1 MTKKEL
7 NIRTDVFIDTTTNSV
22 VSDNEVDSLDALASM
37 CELVI
42 KTGKDVPYSLC
53 NLVEAVY
60 GFEKKTS
67 SIGEFFDGVG
77 EDITD
82 TNIYGTAKFP
92 RVGDLILVNHIDIGR
107 FYMLVNTAD
116 EVNDLIKG
124 WVSFENGNGTHMYSH
139 YVLRG
144 TVSYSHKIELFIHLP
159 SITLNEDSD
168 EEFLVPPF
176 NDMPTVAEPG
186 SEYVIMSPKTY
197 NTIRNANSS
206 GLYGEIKLANAIISR
221 FVPDGEILRLSKEK
235 VKDLVQEIDNR
246 ENYLSITPIE
256 EDAKIEGTVI
266 DIDNLFSKD

>member
-7 NIRTDVFIDTTTNSV
+7 NIRTDVFIDTNTNRI
-22 VSDNEVDSLDALASM
+22 VSDSEVDSLDALASM
-37 CELVI
+37 CEQVI

-60 GFEKKTS
+60 GFEKGTNN
-67 SIGEFFDGVG
+67 IDDFVDRVG
-77 EDITD
+77 EGITD

-92 RVGDLILVNHIDIGR
+92 RVGDLILVNNINIGR
-107 FYMLVNTAD
+107 FYMLVNSAD
-116 EVNDLIKG
+116 EVNDSIEG
-124 WVSFENGNGTHMYSH
+124 WASFENGDETHMYSH
-139 YVLRG
+139 YALRG

-159 SITLNEDSD
+159 SITLNEGFD

-206 GLYGEIKLANAIISR
+206 GLHGEIKLANAIISR

-246 ENYLSITPIE
+246 ENYLSVTPVDK
-256 EDAKIEGTVI
+256 DAKIEGTVV
-266 DIDNLFSKD
+266 DLDNLFSKD